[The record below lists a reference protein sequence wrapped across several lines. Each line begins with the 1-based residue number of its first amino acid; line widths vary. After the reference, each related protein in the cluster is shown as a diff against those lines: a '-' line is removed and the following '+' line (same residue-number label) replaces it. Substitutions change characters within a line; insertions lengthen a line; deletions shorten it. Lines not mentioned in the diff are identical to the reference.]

1 MSIGY
6 ASKTLAVP
14 GAAMRS
20 ITQRLAT
27 PERLAAVIAD
37 NLAAL
42 EVALAYNARNRINLF
57 RISSDVIPFG
67 SSPVNTLDWAAD
79 FAPQLAAL
87 GRTARTHGMRLSM
100 HPGQYTVLNSPNAD
114 VVERAVAD
122 LVYHA
127 EFLDALELDA
137 TAKIVLHVG
146 GVYGDKE
153 AALDRFAR
161 AYETLPATVR
171 RRLVIENDDR
181 LFTARDVLALSR
193 RTGAPVVFDTLHHE
207 LNHEPD
213 SPGWLEL
220 LDEARATWH
229 AQDGPQKMH
238 YAQQAP
244 GRRPGSHAGTIG
256 IDAFL
261 AFYQEL
267 VAFRSASSESG
278 GNPSLPDIMLEVKDK
293 NLSALKCILCTHH
306 EGIAALEREWARYKY
321 AILEHDQAAYQAL
334 RQLLKDKH
342 GYPAVPFYETVE
354 RALALPEDPGSFR
367 NAAQHVWGY
376 VSPHVTM
383 RERTSFD
390 TLMTRFGRGEAT
402 GEAVKRRLL
411 LLAERYEQSYL
422 LESYYFTL

>member
-127 EFLDALELDA
+127 AFLDALELDA

-193 RTGAPVVFDTLHHE
+193 RTGAPVGFATSSTTNPTAPVGSSCSTKRTLHGTRRTV
-207 LNHEPD
+207 LRKYTTRNRRRD
-213 SPGWLEL
+213 AG
-220 LDEARATWH
+220 RAAMRT
-229 AQDGPQKMH
+229 P
-238 YAQQAP
+238 
-244 GRRPGSHAGTIG
+244 
-256 IDAFL
+256 
-261 AFYQEL
+261 
-267 VAFRSASSESG
+267 SAST
-278 GNPSLPDIMLEVKDK
+278 PSSRSTR
-293 NLSALKCILCTHH
+293 NSSRF
-306 EGIAALEREWARYKY
+306 AAR
-321 AILEHDQAAYQAL
+321 
-334 RQLLKDKH
+334 
-342 GYPAVPFYETVE
+342 
-354 RALALPEDPGSFR
+354 RAKATATL
-367 NAAQHVWGY
+367 H
-376 VSPHVTM
+376 SPI
-383 RERTSFD
+383 SCW
-390 TLMTRFGRGEAT
+390 
-402 GEAVKRRLL
+402 K
-411 LLAERYEQSYL
+411 
-422 LESYYFTL
+422 

>member
-42 EVALAYNARNRINLF
+42 EVALAYNARSRINLF

-67 SSPVNTLDWAAD
+67 SSPVNTLDWTAD
-79 FAPQLAAL
+79 FASQLAAL
-87 GRTARTHGMRLSM
+87 GRSARTHGLRLSM
-100 HPGQYTVLNSPNAD
+100 HPGQYTVLNSSNAD

-127 EFLDALELDA
+127 AFLDALELDA

-146 GVYGDKE
+146 GVYGNKE
-153 AALDRFAR
+153 TALDRFAR
-161 AYETLPATVR
+161 AYETLPAAVR

-213 SPGWLEL
+213 SPVWLEL
-220 LDEARATWH
+220 LDEAHATWDPE
-229 AQDGPQKMH
+229 DGPQKIH

-244 GRRPGSHAGTIG
+244 GRRPGSHSDTIG

-261 AFYQEL
+261 AFHREL
-267 VAFRSASSESG
+267 ADHCDARG
-278 GNPSLPDIMLEVKDK
+278 GEPVPDIMLEVKDK
-293 NLSALKCILCTHH
+293 NLSALKCTLCTQR

-321 AILEHDQAAYQAL
+321 SVLEHDQASYQKI
-334 RQLLKDKH
+334 RQLLKDKQT
-342 GYPAVPFYETVE
+342 YPAVEFYETVE
-354 RALALPEDPGSFR
+354 RALALSADAGSFR
-367 NAAQHVWGY
+367 NAAHHVWGY
-376 VSPHVTM
+376 VSPHVTE
-383 RERTSFD
+383 RERASFD
-390 TLMTRFGRGEAT
+390 TLMTRFERGEAT
-402 GEAVKRRLL
+402 GEAVKRRLH
-411 LLAERYEQSYL
+411 LLAERYRQTYL
-422 LESYYFTL
+422 LDSYYFTR